1 MNYEIGF
8 NLSIYISLVI
18 AILVLISFLYPFMYL
33 VNRDYKLMTLYFPT
47 VIGLST
53 FAILYPILNT
63 FGQYEQML
71 DLLSDKENLKEIFTI
86 RFTSILIGIKMFLS
100 SMKSHLNFYSLLSFK
115 KIRNKGHFVYDE
127 HQTEA
132 VLFNEWRNLAQQSIF
147 IVTIGVIQFSIYN
160 QQNESYLIIILNLV
174 LFFIFDDWN
183 IINDYMVKY
192 QKEIIK
198 SHKFRVD
205 IANVILSIVT
215 LISMWLFIDWRVSI
229 ILTLVLLLSIFWRY
243 LYLPEHLVKIL
254 DLNNLTVS
262 QKDRL
267 GNIIIFPNDKNK

>member
-100 SMKSHLNFYSLLSFK
+100 SMKSHLNFYRLLSFK
-115 KIRNKGHFVYDE
+115 MIRNKRHFVYDE

-174 LFFIFDDWN
+174 LF
-183 IINDYMVKY
+183 
-192 QKEIIK
+192 
-198 SHKFRVD
+198 
-205 IANVILSIVT
+205 
-215 LISMWLFIDWRVSI
+215 LFLMIGI
-229 ILTLVLLLSIFWRY
+229 
-243 LYLPEHLVKIL
+243 
-254 DLNNLTVS
+254 
-262 QKDRL
+262 
-267 GNIIIFPNDKNK
+267 